1 MPVPINPPS
10 MSVEVRL
17 TRDDG
22 TETLSLS
29 AADAEATVRPTT
41 VELLR
46 AIAREEPSSIR
57 AAARLV
63 DRDVRQVHDNL
74 WELGQLGLVEFDRS
88 GRAHRPVV
96 DYEEIE
102 VSVDL

>member
-1 MPVPINPPS
+1 
-10 MSVEVRL
+10 MSVQVRL
-17 TRDDG
+17 DGPDG
-22 TETLSLS
+22 TETVTVSD
-29 AADAEATVRPTT
+29 ADAEAVVRPTT

-46 AIAREEPSSIR
+46 TIAREEPSSIR
-57 AAARLV
+57 GAARLV

-96 DYEEIE
+96 DYDRIELEIGLQ
-102 VSVDL
+102 DG

>member
-1 MPVPINPPS
+1 MT
-10 MSVEVRL
+10 VEVRL
-17 TRDDG
+17 VG
-22 TETLSLS
+22 PEGVETETFDPEE
-29 AADAEATVRPTT
+29 ADALTRPTT

-46 AIAREEPSSIR
+46 AVAREEPASIR
-57 AAARLV
+57 ETARLV

-96 DYEEIE
+96 DYDRIEIE
-102 VSVDL
+102 VTLRDRPEPP